1 METIGARPG
10 AGLSSARR
18 TVSTVPGR
26 PSVAHTWA
34 AQYRII
40 PARVG
45 LETAYLGP
53 FLAVGAQSTLGSH
66 TPRQW
71 VSVPH
76 TRPLSDP
83 CACMLRIFVF
93 VSVLKLFERPKEGS
107 ILPPPNGHDAPPLD
121 GRPCLLGEVDLWRG
135 VSIISV
141 HAAHGGWGQRGPQKY
156 ETRCQKYR
164 EIFKMRNEISL

>member
-1 METIGARPG
+1 M
-10 AGLSSARR
+10 SSARR

-107 ILPPPNGHDAPPLD
+107 VLPPPTATMRHHLMVDRVFLARLTCGVASASSRFMLLMVGGVKEDPKSTKQGAKNTGKFSKCGTKFHSNGQAN
-121 GRPCLLGEVDLWRG
+121 C
-135 VSIISV
+135 
-141 HAAHGGWGQRGPQKY
+141 
-156 ETRCQKYR
+156 
-164 EIFKMRNEISL
+164 